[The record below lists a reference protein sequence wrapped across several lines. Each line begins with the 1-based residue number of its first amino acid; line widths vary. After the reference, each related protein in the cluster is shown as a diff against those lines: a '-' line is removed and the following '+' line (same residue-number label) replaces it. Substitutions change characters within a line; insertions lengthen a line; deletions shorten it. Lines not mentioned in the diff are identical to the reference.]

1 MEPSSKIWIM
11 APTAAR
17 RDWLEQSVRRDPL
30 IQVIGTAATLPFL
43 RSMVTQTS
51 ADLAVVDLEGLIE
64 SSLVRDW
71 LFEFVEL
78 VPLLLLT
85 SEPDAAIFNRM
96 LDEKVGGLL
105 RADASGEQVTQA
117 IRSLT
122 SGLMIMDGAL
132 LHRLV
137 RGSEDTIPLPEALTS
152 REMEVFG
159 LLSDG
164 LGNKEIASRLNISE
178 HTIKFHVRSILGKLG
193 ASTRTEA
200 VSRGLRGRLIDL

>member
-17 RDWLEQSVRRDPL
+17 RDWLDQSVRREPT

-43 RSMVTQTS
+43 RSLITQTS
-51 ADLAVVDLEGLIE
+51 ADLAVIDLEGQIA

-71 LFEFVEL
+71 LFEFVDL

-96 LDEKVGGLL
+96 LDEKAGGLL
-105 RADASGEQVTQA
+105 RADASADQVTQA

-137 RGSEDTIPLPEALTS
+137 RGAEDLIPLPEALTS

-178 HTIKFHVRSILGKLG
+178 HTIKFHVRSILEKLG

>member
-17 RDWLEQSVRRDPL
+17 RDWLDQSVRRDPTV
-30 IQVIGTAATLPFL
+30 QVIGTAATLPFL
-43 RSMVTQTS
+43 RSLITQTS
-51 ADLAVVDLEGLIE
+51 ADLAVIDLEGQIA

-71 LFEFVEL
+71 LFEFVDL

-96 LDEKVGGLL
+96 LDEKAGGLL
-105 RADASGEQVTQA
+105 RADASADQVTQA

-137 RGSEDTIPLPEALTS
+137 RGAEDLIHCPKRSHRGKWKSSACFLT
-152 REMEVFG
+152 
-159 LLSDG
+159 
-164 LGNKEIASRLNISE
+164 AW
-178 HTIKFHVRSILGKLG
+178 
-193 ASTRTEA
+193 ATRK
-200 VSRGLRGRLIDL
+200 

>member
-1 MEPSSKIWIM
+1 MEPLSKIWIM

-17 RDWLEQSVRRDPL
+17 RDWLDQSVRRDPR

-43 RSMVTQTS
+43 RSLITQTS
-51 ADLAVVDLEGLIE
+51 ADVAVIDLEGHIE

-71 LFEFVEL
+71 LFEFVDL

-85 SEPDAAIFNRM
+85 SAPDATIFNRV
-96 LDEKVGGLL
+96 LDEKVGGFL
-105 RADASGEQVTQA
+105 RADASADQITQA

-137 RGSEDTIPLPEALTS
+137 RGADEGLPLPEALTS

-164 LGNKEIASRLNISE
+164 LGNKQIASRLNISE

>member
-1 MEPSSKIWIM
+1 M